1 MKATPYTTKSGIQIG
16 CMYEPPRKWEES
28 VDMENLQSALINPSY
43 RPSLENIRETALWV
57 FNAILLVLLVL
68 GVHYVG

>member
-16 CMYEPPRKWEES
+16 CMYEPPCKWDAS
-28 VDMENLQSALINPSY
+28 ADMENLQAALISPGY
-43 RPSLENIRETALWV
+43 RPSLENIRETALWI
-57 FNAILLVLLVL
+57 FNVVLIVLLVL